1 MLPRAFPPILTMV
14 LEDHTWPFT
23 IDTER
28 HSDPLSPGG
37 CGGVSGGKQGTTWS
51 PACVAPFAP
60 CAFVGFGLKVQN
72 GLAARFQRAPHVP
85 RGRVD
90 GSRSREGMGLDA
102 PAPLAQGR
110 ANVSASQRRGWGV

>member
-1 MLPRAFPPILTMV
+1 MFLGS
-14 LEDHTWPFT
+14 HTWPFT

-28 HSDPLSPGG
+28 PKVPTS
-37 CGGVSGGKQGTTWS
+37 SGGYGGG

-90 GSRSREGMGLDA
+90 GSRSREGMKLDA

-110 ANVSASQRRGWGV
+110 ANVSASQRRGWGSELV